1 MKQDVLRTAVVQM
14 RSTADRA
21 ANLDRASAWVTD
33 AAARGARLVCLPENF
48 AWLDREGHKIDVAE
62 QEDGGPAVDLTRN
75 LAARLGIY
83 VAAGS
88 IALRTGKPGRTT
100 NSQLVWGPD
109 GSLLARYD
117 KIHLFDV
124 HLDEEHQFLES
135 RFVQPGDR
143 IVTVDVDGWRVGLS
157 VCYDLRFPELY
168 RELVLRGAE
177 VLLVPSAFTARTG
190 RDHWETL
197 IRARAIENLCYVA
210 AAAQWG
216 RHNDRRESHGDAM
229 IVDPWG
235 DILVRMPEGEGVVCA
250 DLEAGRLESVRRGL
264 PALEHR
270 RIGR

>member
-1 MKQDVLRTAVVQM
+1 M
-14 RSTADRA
+14 RSTSDRE
-21 ANLDRASAWVTD
+21 ANLERVRTLVEE
-33 AAARGARLVCLPENF
+33 AARRGARLVCLPENF
-48 AWLDREGHKIDVAE
+48 GWLDREGRKIDVAE
-62 QEDGGPAVDLTRN
+62 TPEDGPSVGLARE
-75 LAARLGIY
+75 LAARLGIH

-88 IALRTGKPGRTT
+88 VALRTDDPGRTT
-100 NSQLVWGPD
+100 NTQLVFGPD

-124 HLDEEHQFLES
+124 DIDAEHSFRES
-135 RFVQPGDR
+135 RYVQPGDR
-143 IVTVDVDGWRVGLS
+143 VVTVDVDGWRVGLS
-157 VCYDLRFPELY
+157 ICYDLRFPELY
-168 RELVLRGAE
+168 RELAGRGAA

-197 IRARAIENLCYVA
+197 LRARAIENLCYVA

-235 DILVRMPEGEGVVCA
+235 EILARMPEGEGVLVA
-250 DLEAGRLESVRRGL
+250 DLEADRLEAVRRAL

-270 RIGR
+270 RLGV